1 MSEARALRNRLEQLP
16 GEVDG
21 ARSGSDPTSTAEVV
35 KYAEQIRAARTE
47 LAELDT
53 QLAAQKDVLWSKLL
67 TLRRGQAKRWEEMN
81 NPGRRRETPE
91 VPFSVFLYGAS
102 MALGAFIG
110 TATPLVA
117 TPVGFGAV
125 AVFAVAVAGWA
136 GHLRGRVERAI
147 TQAERVL

>member
-1 MSEARALRNRLEQLP
+1 MTEARELRNRLEQLP

-21 ARSGSDPTSTAEVV
+21 ARSGSDAQSTAEVV
-35 KYAEQIRAARTE
+35 KYAEQIRAARSE

-53 QLAAQKDVLWSKLL
+53 QLAAQKDILWSRLL
-67 TLRRGQAKRWEEMN
+67 TLRRGQAKHWEEVN
-81 NPGRRRETPE
+81 GARRRESAE
-91 VPFSVFLYGAS
+91 VPFSVYLYGAS

-110 TATPLVA
+110 SATPLVA
-117 TPVGFGAV
+117 TPAGFGAV

-147 TQAERVL
+147 SQAERVL